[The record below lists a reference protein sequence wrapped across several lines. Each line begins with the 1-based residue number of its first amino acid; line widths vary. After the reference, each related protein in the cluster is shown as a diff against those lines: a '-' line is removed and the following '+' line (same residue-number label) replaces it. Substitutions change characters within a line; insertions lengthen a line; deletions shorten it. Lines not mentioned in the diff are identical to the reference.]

1 MITCK
6 DYVKEQKD
14 ILKKKIDEL
23 DKKPGLTVIQI
34 GDNPSSN
41 SYIRG
46 KKKDCEEVGIV
57 FNLIK
62 LEESIEEVFLTSLIL
77 DLNIDPNVHGIILQL
92 PVPKH
97 IEVNRIQNLIS
108 AYKDVDGFHY
118 ASKFNPCT
126 PQGVINYLK
135 YLDYNFDGKN
145 ACVIGRSD
153 IVGRPLAKML
163 LDLNCTTTVCHSK
176 TINLEDILC
185 YQDLVFTC
193 IDKIEHFDNCFYD
206 GQDIIDIGLGLGKD
220 GKLHGNISAN
230 YVEEFKKNN
239 PDNILISGIGG
250 TGLLTRLEL
259 LNNTYKAYLDLEEF

>member
-1 MITCK
+1 MVSCK
-6 DYVKEQKD
+6 DYVKEQKE

-23 DKKPGLTVIQI
+23 DKKPCLTVIQI

-41 SYIRG
+41 SYIKG
-46 KKKDCEEVGIV
+46 KQRDCEEVGII

-62 LEESIEEVFLTSLIL
+62 LEDTVEMGFLSSLIL
-77 DLNIDPNVHGIILQL
+77 DLNIDPYVHGIMLQL

-97 IEVNRIQNLIS
+97 INVNEIQNLIS
-108 AYKDVDGFHY
+108 AYKDVDGFHHS
-118 ASKFNPCT
+118 SKFNPCT

-135 YLDYNFDGKN
+135 YLDYDFDGKN
-145 ACVIGRSD
+145 ACVIGRSE

-176 TINLEDILC
+176 TLNIEDILC
-185 YQDLVFTC
+185 YQDIIFTC
-193 IDKIEHFDNCFYD
+193 IDKIEYFDNCFYD
-206 GQDIIDIGLGLGKD
+206 GQDIIDIGLGIGSD
-220 GKLHGNISAN
+220 GKLHGNILDS
-230 YVEEFKKNN
+230 YVKDLKIKN

-259 LNNTYKAYLDLEEF
+259 LNNTYNAYLGLEEF